1 MVLLQEFQMYRVY
14 VFNYSSADLP
24 YKNVRTC
31 DDMELAI
38 KVGCKLIH
46 TLVKEFREDLY
57 VFMEEKELTFDG
69 ELHKG
74 VHIYNGN
81 ISWCVFVTNAHLAEP
96 LIGPMGYD
104 KDVFPNV
111 ADEN

>member
-1 MVLLQEFQMYRVY
+1 MVLLQEFEMYKVY
-14 VFNYSSADLP
+14 VYNYSSEELP

-31 DDMELAI
+31 AEMELAI

-46 TLVKEFREDLY
+46 TLVKEFRQDLY

-69 ELHKG
+69 ILYKG

-81 ISWCVFVTNAHLAEP
+81 ISWSVFVTNAKLAEP
-96 LIGPMGYD
+96 LIGPLGCKNID
-104 KDVFPNV
+104 LTLSIDDN
-111 ADEN
+111 